1 MTYTNGRVY
10 EGDWH
15 LDKRHG
21 YGFEKFSNGNIYQ
34 GEYYN
39 GKVHGQGKMV
49 WGNTEEFYDG

>member
-10 EGDWH
+10 EGEWQH
-15 LDKRHG
+15 DKRNG
-21 YGFEKFSNGNIYQ
+21 YGYEKFSNGNIYL

-49 WGNTEEFYDG
+49 WTKTEEFYDG